1 MHGISFYKFC
11 AHILL
16 KLKLEKDKMAEYTK
30 KAMRSVS
37 EWNRN
42 LLKKK
47 NEERRAYFD
56 MQTFV
61 SLFRVFN

>member
-1 MHGISFYKFC
+1 
-11 AHILL
+11 
-16 KLKLEKDKMAEYTK
+16 MAEYTK

>member
-1 MHGISFYKFC
+1 MDRFF
-11 AHILL
+11 LQ
-16 KLKLEKDKMAEYTK
+16 LKLEKDKMIEYTK

-37 EWNRN
+37 DWNRN
-42 LLKKK
+42 LLKER

-61 SLFRVFN
+61 SFSPFRLCL